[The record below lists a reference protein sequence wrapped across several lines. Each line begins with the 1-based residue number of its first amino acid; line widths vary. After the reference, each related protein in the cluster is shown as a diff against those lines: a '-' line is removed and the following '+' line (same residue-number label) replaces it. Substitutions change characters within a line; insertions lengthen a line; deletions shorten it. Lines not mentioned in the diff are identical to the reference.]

1 LTKLHTAQ
9 EGKILK
15 PVRQLSR
22 KMLDPTNFEK
32 MKMSTAIRVFGN
44 DVIAALELMN
54 SSGHEDFQNIEA
66 TLKFMK
72 MVKKW
77 WEVML
82 VLAIL

>member
-1 LTKLHTAQ
+1 M
-9 EGKILK
+9 K